1 MPSKE
6 SEAVRRH
13 WEAARVEQPVDQEA
27 ADHTWAGLTREPPG
41 VDYISVEELPALWI
55 VPKGAV
61 PDRVL
66 LCMHGGGFVGGSMY
80 SHRKLFG
87 HLARAVG
94 ARALVF
100 DYRLAPDHTH
110 PAQVED
116 ATAAYRWLLDQGVSA
131 VAFCGDSA
139 GGGLAITTQLQAREL
154 GLPLPVATLA
164 ISPWVDLEATG
175 SSYDVNR
182 ERDAFFHR
190 DLVRELAGTFL
201 GPDGDPRDPLANPL
215 YGKLSGFGPLYI
227 QVGGDEVLLDD
238 AHSLAAQAR
247 AAGVEVRLDVFP
259 DMQHTFQMAAGRA
272 PEADDAIR
280 RMADWVRPHLLYTGK
295 RDDGQG

>member
-13 WEAARVEQPVDQEA
+13 WKAARLAQAPDRETG
-27 ADHTWAGLTREPPG
+27 DHAWAGLTSEPPG
-41 VDYISVEELPALWI
+41 VDYLAVAELPALWV
-55 VPKGAV
+55 VPKDAP

-66 LCMHGGGFVGGSMY
+66 LCMHGGGFISGSRY

-100 DYRLAPDHTH
+100 DYRLAPEHMH

-116 ATAAYRWLLDQGVSA
+116 AVAAYQWLLEQGVEA
-131 VAFCGDSA
+131 VAFCGDSC
-139 GGGLAITTQLQAREL
+139 GGGLAITTQLRAREL

-164 ISPWVDLEATG
+164 ISPWVDMEVSG
-175 SSYDVNR
+175 SSYDANR
-182 ERDAFFHR
+182 KRDAFFHR
-190 DLVRELAGTFL
+190 ELVRGLVDTFL
-201 GPDGDPRDPLANPL
+201 GPDGDRRDPLANPL
-215 YGKLSGFGPLYI
+215 YGKLAGFGPIYI
-227 QVGGDEVLLDD
+227 QVGGHEVLLDD
-238 AHSLAAQAR
+238 AHLLASHAR
-247 AAGVEVRLDVFP
+247 SAGVDVRVDVFP
-259 DMQHTFQMAAGRA
+259 EMQHTFQMAAGRA

-280 RMADWVRPHLLYTGK
+280 RLAEWVRPHLLYTGR
-295 RDDGQG
+295 RDDGQV

>member
-13 WEAARVEQPVDQEA
+13 WEAARVTQASDREA
-27 ADHTWAGLTREPPG
+27 GDHAWAGLTSEPPG
-41 VDYISVEELPALWI
+41 VDYLAVDDLPALWA
-55 VPKGAV
+55 VPKDAP

-66 LCMHGGGFVGGSMY
+66 LCMHGGGFVGGSRY

-100 DYRLAPDHTH
+100 DYRLAPEHVH

-116 ATAAYRWLLDQGVSA
+116 AVAAYQWLLEQGVEA
-131 VAFCGDSA
+131 VAFCGDSC
-139 GGGLAITTQLQAREL
+139 GGGLAITTQLRAREL

-164 ISPWVDLEATG
+164 ISPWVDMEVSG
-175 SSYDVNR
+175 SSYDANR

-190 DLVRELAGTFL
+190 ELVQGLVDTFL

-215 YGKLSGFGPLYI
+215 YGKLAGFGPIYI
-227 QVGGDEVLLDD
+227 QVGGDEVLVDD
-238 AHSLAAQAR
+238 ARLLASHAR
-247 AAGVEVRLDVFP
+247 AAGVDVRLDVFP

-272 PEADDAIR
+272 PEADDAIHR
-280 RMADWVRPHLLYTGK
+280 LAEWVRPHLLYTGK
-295 RDDGQG
+295 RDDGQV

>member
-13 WEAARVEQPVDQEA
+13 WETAREAQPADREA
-27 ADHTWAGLTREPPG
+27 ADHAWAGLTREPTG
-41 VDYISVEELPALWI
+41 VDYISVAELPALWI
-55 VPKGAV
+55 VPKGAAQ
-61 PDRVL
+61 DRVL
-66 LCMHGGGFVGGSMY
+66 LCLHGGGFVGGSMY
-80 SHRKLFG
+80 SHRTLFG

-100 DYRLAPDHTH
+100 DYRLVPEHIH

-116 ATAAYRWLLDQGVSA
+116 ATTAYRWLLDQGVSA

-139 GGGLAITTQLQAREL
+139 GGGLAITTQLRAREL

-164 ISPWVDLEATG
+164 ISPWVDMEATG
-175 SSYDVNR
+175 SSYDLNR

-190 DLVRELAGTFL
+190 ELVRELAGTFL

-215 YGKLSGFGPLYI
+215 YGKLSGLGPLYI

-238 AHSLAAQAR
+238 ARSLASQAR

-280 RMADWVRPHLLYTGK
+280 RMADWVRPHLMYTGK